1 MGLGSW
7 FKEKMAALDR
17 SLQDPDPHMAATVR
31 EMECDA
37 MMRHHE
43 AREAERAV
51 ARVFVR
57 AQADVAAPAVQGDLS
72 REKDHDGP
80 DR

>member
-17 SLQDPDPHMAATVR
+17 SLQESDPHMAATVR
-31 EMECDA
+31 DMECDA
-37 MMRHHE
+37 MMRCHQE
-43 AREAERAV
+43 LEAERAA
-51 ARVFVR
+51 ARVPFVR
-57 AQADVAAPAVQGDLS
+57 VHAADEQTRDGVLN
-72 REKDHDGP
+72 RDHDHDSP